1 MQHCRVWL
9 PVHQQKPGSRPN
21 ANSTVPVGHLGL
33 ECFLHHV
40 AVHST
45 LQLQSSRLLLP
56 LLLLL
61 SKALPPLPQAFSL
74 LAVHLLLRGPGSQ
87 RLVPLLPL
95 VAPLPPARVGSIKRV
110 HCCVVHNC
118 GSHPAA
124 DCNCQHRKPHSN
136 DGCGRRCSPGDACC
150 GCGAAPQHQPGRQA
164 VQLAVAHLAAQAV
177 PDATGMPLARR
188 LMSHLRR
195 HALWTWP
202 IEPVHKQGVTSRPPL
217 SQQMRHTGTSSA
229 AAWRQGSMSG
239 EPGSISFRQQSMAW
253 LLAGRQKATS
263 RYGRVGAAAPTA
275 AAAANQSFA
284 AGSES
289 ATRCALSCLTCF
301 VLLQALGICR
311 GARPASKAAAQPTSY
326 VARFSCHV
334 CWYGGWKGQSRRQ
347 SPLLCRHTGVP
358 LAAPPSSYV
367 PSHVLLLDQCLA
379 RHASRSGM
387 HHCMARRMPESSADG
402 SPPSLL
408 HACCP
413 RARP

>member
-177 PDATGMPLARR
+177 PDATGTPLDEPLAQACFVDMADRA
-188 LMSHLRR
+188 SAQAGGHQ
-195 HALWTWP
+195 P
-202 IEPVHKQGVTSRPPL
+202 
-217 SQQMRHTGTSSA
+217 A
-229 AAWRQGSMSG
+229 AALPTNAAHGDFVRCSM
-239 EPGSISFRQQSMAW
+239 E
-253 LLAGRQKATS
+253 AGFDVR
-263 RYGRVGAAAPTA
+263 
-275 AAAANQSFA
+275 
-284 AGSES
+284 
-289 ATRCALSCLTCF
+289 
-301 VLLQALGICR
+301 
-311 GARPASKAAAQPTSY
+311 
-326 VARFSCHV
+326 
-334 CWYGGWKGQSRRQ
+334 
-347 SPLLCRHTGVP
+347 
-358 LAAPPSSYV
+358 
-367 PSHVLLLDQCLA
+367 
-379 RHASRSGM
+379 
-387 HHCMARRMPESSADG
+387 
-402 SPPSLL
+402 
-408 HACCP
+408 
-413 RARP
+413 

>member
-1 MQHCRVWL
+1 MLCGHGRSSQCTSRGSPAGRRSPNKCGTRGLRPLQHGGRVRCQVSQGQFHSDSRAWL
-9 PVHQQKPGSRPN
+9 GCSQAGKKQQAGM
-21 ANSTVPVGHLGL
+21 GGL
-33 ECFLHHV
+33 E
-40 AVHST
+40 
-45 LQLQSSRLLLP
+45 
-56 LLLLL
+56 
-61 SKALPPLPQAFSL
+61 
-74 LAVHLLLRGPGSQ
+74 
-87 RLVPLLPL
+87 
-95 VAPLPPARVGSIKRV
+95 
-110 HCCVVHNC
+110 
-118 GSHPAA
+118 
-124 DCNCQHRKPHSN
+124 
-136 DGCGRRCSPGDACC
+136 
-150 GCGAAPQHQPGRQA
+150 
-164 VQLAVAHLAAQAV
+164 
-177 PDATGMPLARR
+177 
-188 LMSHLRR
+188 RR
-195 HALWTWP
+195 HRRR
-202 IEPVHKQGVTSRPPL
+202 KG
-217 SQQMRHTGTSSA
+217 
-229 AAWRQGSMSG
+229 
-239 EPGSISFRQQSMAW
+239 
-253 LLAGRQKATS
+253 
-263 RYGRVGAAAPTA
+263 
-275 AAAANQSFA
+275 AANQSFA